1 MAFKKME
8 EGFPPRQWALVGQPG
23 SGKSTLA
30 AQMRAPL
37 LVIDADHRFAE
48 VKKLVSGDVFRLSD
62 NPADNVEARSIA
74 ALMRANMQGSGVK
87 TVVIDSLTA
96 ILTPLVVEAVLANDA
111 GENRNRIAAFKP
123 KAMAMRLLQDAI
135 TGWGT
140 DVLWVYHYRDRRDEK
155 ASAGQATSV

>member
-48 VKKLVSGDVFRLSD
+48 VKKLVDD
-62 NPADNVEARSIA
+62 YVETKYPRK
-74 ALMRANMQGSGVK
+74 G
-87 TVVIDSLTA
+87 
-96 ILTPLVVEAVLANDA
+96 P
-111 GENRNRIAAFKP
+111 
-123 KAMAMRLLQDAI
+123 
-135 TGWGT
+135 
-140 DVLWVYHYRDRRDEK
+140 
-155 ASAGQATSV
+155 SA